1 MTEKNITNFLKKK
14 RLETK
19 ILLSIENIED
29 VLLYNYALKKKH
41 ENIKHKYMK
50 IIKKRIQKSSKEISI
65 IKSSRIPISLKKYL
79 PKHIKNIK
87 HLLNDISIHEINKLL
102 KELFYDESWMDD
114 NDYKEVIELTFKTTD
129 ITKQKLS
136 DSIEIGIKNGY
147 NVEQQIELLRKYL
160 NAA

>member
-1 MTEKNITNFLKKK
+1 M
-14 RLETK
+14 
-19 ILLSIENIED
+19 
-29 VLLYNYALKKKH
+29 KH
-41 ENIKHKYMK
+41 EI
-50 IIKKRIQKSSKEISI
+50 
-65 IKSSRIPISLKKYL
+65 
-79 PKHIKNIK
+79 
-87 HLLNDISIHEINKLL
+87 EINKLL